1 MDNHWQFR
9 LIMQP
14 SLLQKRE
21 IFPIGDVIYYW
32 KVNGSNTGSCYC
44 RLVPLVFANTPSGL
58 RSITASAG
66 VLAGTTVTVAILARW
81 RKMLRLIPKS

>member
-44 RLVPLVFANTPSGL
+44 RLVPLVFANTPSGR
-58 RSITASAG
+58 RSSTSAAG
-66 VLAGTTVTVAILARW
+66 VLAGTTVTEATSAR
-81 RKMLRLIPKS
+81 LRRMFRLMPKS